1 MVAFTRRA
9 FLAAAVATVA
19 AAQAP
24 PPPPTIG
31 TDVCSCA
38 PSSYVFSFNFSGT
51 CETSTLKTGQPG
63 LNETGCLVD
72 RGDDRV
78 PVSLTSVLIA
88 DLDQDLQSIIA
99 GQEANLTSTDTIV
112 YDAFTKT
119 ADAGTV
125 DPAKIPRGVAV
136 IMKGV
141 NAAGAN
147 VQMSIA
153 IIYTQECDI
162 YPIVSAGDSVGWLV
176 IVSFSQR
183 HKKRSVSAPESLV
196 CDHII
201 IIIMAH
207 NKHSLCHLFKTRSRK
222 SRRPRWRFAR
232 RHQPVRRPTRPPHR
246 RRRPLPCWWSARI
259 FVPVNRPHSR

>member
-1 MVAFTRRA
+1 
-9 FLAAAVATVA
+9 
-19 AAQAP
+19 
-24 PPPPTIG
+24 
-31 TDVCSCA
+31 
-38 PSSYVFSFNFSGT
+38 
-51 CETSTLKTGQPG
+51 LKTGQPG

-119 ADAGTV
+119 ADAGAV
-125 DPAKIPRGVAV
+125 DPTKIPRGVAV

-153 IIYTQECDI
+153 IIFTQECDI

-176 IVSFSQR
+176 IVSCPQR
-183 HKKRSVSAPESLV
+183 HKKRSVSAPDSLV
-196 CDHII
+196 
-201 IIIMAH
+201 
-207 NKHSLCHLFKTRSRK
+207 
-222 SRRPRWRFAR
+222 
-232 RHQPVRRPTRPPHR
+232 
-246 RRRPLPCWWSARI
+246 
-259 FVPVNRPHSR
+259 